1 MVLIRSANKRSRH
14 WIKRSSAFF
23 RWLHIYISMISFAS
37 LMLFAI
43 TGITLN
49 HPDWFGADQEV
60 MRDESGDLNTAW
72 LVDDVNRLA
81 IAESLRAKHNLQG
94 AVSEFVSDNFE
105 CMIVFKGPGYSA
117 DVFIDRNTGA
127 YTLTEIKTGTVGIL
141 NDLHKGRD
149 SGTPWSWVIDISA
162 GLMIFV
168 SLTGL
173 ALLFYLKKRRRSG
186 LLVTL
191 IGFLFLVLVWA
202 VWVP

>member
-1 MVLIRSANKRSRH
+1 
-14 WIKRSSAFF
+14 
-23 RWLHIYISMISFAS
+23 
-37 LMLFAI
+37 
-43 TGITLN
+43 
-49 HPDWFGADQEV
+49 
-60 MRDESGDLNTAW
+60 
-72 LVDDVNRLA
+72 
-81 IAESLRAKHNLQG
+81 
-94 AVSEFVSDNFE
+94 
-105 CMIVFKGPGYSA
+105 MIVFKGPGYSA

-191 IGFLFLVLVWA
+191 IGFLLLVLVWA

>member
-1 MVLIRSANKRSRH
+1 
-14 WIKRSSAFF
+14 
-23 RWLHIYISMISFAS
+23 MISFAS

-60 MRDESGDLNTAW
+60 MRDDSGDLNTAW

-105 CMIVFKGPGYSA
+105 CMIVFKGPGYSV

-127 YTLTEIKTGTVGIL
+127 YTLTDIKTGTVGIL

-186 LLVTL
+186 LIVTL
-191 IGFLFLVLVWA
+191 IGFLLLVLVWA